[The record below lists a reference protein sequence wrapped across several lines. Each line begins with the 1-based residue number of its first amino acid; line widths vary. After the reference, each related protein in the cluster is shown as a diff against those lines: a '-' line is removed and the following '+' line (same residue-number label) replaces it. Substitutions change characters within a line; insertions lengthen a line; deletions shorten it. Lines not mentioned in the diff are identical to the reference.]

1 MGHAAMIGGEA
12 PAPGGPGDLTALLYP
27 PKSLPHKPGRVRE
40 YTLAAVDRQIE
51 VAKGVFFS
59 AWTYGGTVPG
69 PVIRATEDDLL
80 RVKFA
85 NAGSHPHTIHFH
97 GIHPANMDGVFEVVE
112 PGNSFTYEFP
122 ARPYGMHL
130 YHCHSTPLKKH
141 IAKGLYGAF
150 IIDPPK
156 PRKPAQELVMVLT
169 GSTRTATAPTTLRR
183 QRPFYCQALI
193 GCAAP
198 DRSGSTSRSRTSS
211 AQPVSACGD
220 FFRYRR
226 VERPLRVHRHG
237 HDVSGAARDHRDRLR
252 PRGPV
257 HVPRTPVGVHRAR
270 LDGILRGRRLRAALS
285 TAAAERL
292 RPGAWRLWA
301 LVPLLLLV
309 GVVTLFASSGT
320 SLLDLVGQAPPPRD
334 EFDIRRVEFRPGE
347 ISIRVTNPQRPK
359 LTIASV
365 TVDDAIVPFRTE
377 GPATLGRLRSSTI
390 VVPFHWVEEDPYTV
404 GVTSSS
410 GIESTFEVPAAVETR
425 GASPRGFLGYALI
438 GFLVGIVPVAL
449 GLGWLPSLR
458 RAGARWIGAFMALTA
473 GLLSFLAFDALAEA
487 LDLQAR
493 LPSGFQGPG
502 LILLGVS
509 ASYLGLTFVAQ
520 RFSAAAQRERSAP
533 LEGAALAT
541 LVALGIGLHNL
552 GEGLAIGSSIALG
565 ELALGTFLIVGF
577 MVHNITEGL
586 GIAAPIAGGAR
597 IGLARLGAL
606 ALIAGAPAIAGAWI
620 GGFITSDVLGVLFF
634 ALAVNRAAGRVEVGR
649 YVARRAPGGLRSGH
663 VIGGYLAGIIVMYGT
678 GLLVG

>member
-1 MGHAAMIGGEA
+1 
-12 PAPGGPGDLTALLYP
+12 
-27 PKSLPHKPGRVRE
+27 
-40 YTLAAVDRQIE
+40 
-51 VAKGVFFS
+51 
-59 AWTYGGTVPG
+59 
-69 PVIRATEDDLL
+69 
-80 RVKFA
+80 
-85 NAGSHPHTIHFH
+85 
-97 GIHPANMDGVFEVVE
+97 
-112 PGNSFTYEFP
+112 
-122 ARPYGMHL
+122 
-130 YHCHSTPLKKH
+130 
-141 IAKGLYGAF
+141 
-150 IIDPPK
+150 
-156 PRKPAQELVMVLT
+156 
-169 GSTRTATAPTTLRR
+169 
-183 QRPFYCQALI
+183 
-193 GCAAP
+193 
-198 DRSGSTSRSRTSS
+198 
-211 AQPVSACGD
+211 
-220 FFRYRR
+220 
-226 VERPLRVHRHG
+226 
-237 HDVSGAARDHRDRLR
+237 
-252 PRGPV
+252 
-257 HVPRTPVGVHRAR
+257 
-270 LDGILRGRRLRAALS
+270 
-285 TAAAERL
+285 
-292 RPGAWRLWA
+292 
-301 LVPLLLLV
+301 
-309 GVVTLFASSGT
+309 
-320 SLLDLVGQAPPPRD
+320 
-334 EFDIRRVEFRPGE
+334 
-347 ISIRVTNPQRPK
+347 VTNPQRPK

-365 TVDDAIVPFRTE
+365 TVDDAIVPFRIE

-586 GIAAPIAGGAR
+586 GIAAPIAGGER
-597 IGLARLGAL
+597 IGLGRLGAL

-620 GGFITSDVLGVLFF
+620 GGFITSDLLGVLFF
-634 ALAVNRAAGRVEVGR
+634 ALAVGAALQVVVEVGR